1 MEKDLDQTPEFPDQS
16 HLGFI
21 SLEAHGDIYLGPIR
35 ENPQVTDQD
44 EIPGAIGRFG
54 LDPTNPI
61 PIHGVPYSRVYLHN
75 LVNADGDLIRFTR
88 KESSDL
94 PSINLPIDEYLI
106 FDQEGKPLT
115 SVYISPYHKKCSE
128 KAPEG
133 FQTLD
138 SYIEKYLD

>member
-1 MEKDLDQTPEFPDQS
+1 MNTSSDQTPEFPDQS

-21 SLEAHGDIYLGPIR
+21 SLEEDSDIYLGSIR
-35 ENPQVTDQD
+35 ENPQATDRD

-61 PIHGVPYSRVYLHN
+61 PIHGIPNSRIYLEN
-75 LVNADGDLIRFTR
+75 LLQADGGIIRFTR
-88 KESSDL
+88 KGSSHVS
-94 PSINLPIDEYLI
+94 SINLPIDHYLIYNKKGEYLTSI
-106 FDQEGKPLT
+106 F
-115 SVYISPYHKKCSE
+115 ISPYHKKCSE

-138 SYIEKYLD
+138 SFIEKYLD

>member
-1 MEKDLDQTPEFPDQS
+1 MNTSSDQIPEFPDQS

-21 SLEAHGDIYLGPIR
+21 SLEEDGDIYLGSIR
-35 ENPQVTDQD
+35 ENPQATDQD

-61 PIHGVPYSRVYLHN
+61 PIHGIPNSRIYLEH
-75 LVNADGDLIRFTR
+75 LLQADDSLIRFTR
-88 KESSDL
+88 KGSIHVD
-94 PSINLPIDEYLI
+94 SINFPVDEYHI
-106 FDQEGKPLT
+106 YDQVGKFIT
-115 SVYISPYHKKCSE
+115 SLYISAYHKRCSE

-138 SYIEKYLD
+138 SFIEKYLD